1 MTMGRR
7 AGPRRCGR
15 LWPGTEKGDL
25 DERRQDHHHQR
36 GASAAWAVRACA
48 PAWGTGVGHRADR
61 PRPQDW
67 RLRRGRIRGGVQPGH
82 RQPRG
87 DTQGRRDLA
96 RPRRPDPDRV
106 RERVGPRLHE
116 PHLWRALPGAAA
128 GAHQLRRGLPVEGR
142 EGADRLRGRR
152 RMTQARRSVVSRRGP
167 QPTATYPHATVQ
179 GELVWV
185 TAQAGRDPGD
195 GELVAGGLAGQL
207 DRAIANLEGILED
220 CGSSLD
226 RVIRTQ
232 IMVVGKPDFDVID
245 AVYARRFHEP
255 WPVRTT
261 FGVAF
266 LAAEPGHEI
275 VQVQLDCVASL
286 L

>member
-1 MTMGRR
+1 
-7 AGPRRCGR
+7 
-15 LWPGTEKGDL
+15 
-25 DERRQDHHHQR
+25 
-36 GASAAWAVRACA
+36 
-48 PAWGTGVGHRADR
+48 
-61 PRPQDW
+61 
-67 RLRRGRIRGGVQPGH
+67 
-82 RQPRG
+82 
-87 DTQGRRDLA
+87 
-96 RPRRPDPDRV
+96 
-106 RERVGPRLHE
+106 
-116 PHLWRALPGAAA
+116 
-128 GAHQLRRGLPVEGR
+128 
-142 EGADRLRGRR
+142 
-152 RMTQARRSVVSRRGP
+152 VVSRRGP

-179 GELVWV
+179 GDLVWV

-226 RVIRTQ
+226 CVIRTQ
-232 IMVVGKPDFDVID
+232 IMVVIPTDSEASPGVGEDPYFGEPDFDVID

-266 LAAEPGHEI
+266 LAAEPGHET
-275 VQVQLDCVASL
+275 VRVQLDCVASL